1 MEIIKRYNNR
11 KLYSTTLSKYVTI
24 NYVLDLVRT
33 KQKFKVIDNSNG
45 KDITSKTVKTS
56 LMELPMSL
64 DTMQKLIR
72 GAK

>member
-24 NYVLDLVRT
+24 GYVLDLVKT
-33 KQKFKVIDNSNG
+33 KQKFKVIDNSTG
-45 KDITSKTVKTS
+45 KDMTKKAIKTS

-64 DTMQKLIR
+64 QTIQKLIR
-72 GAK
+72 ESK

>member
-11 KLYSTTLSKYVTI
+11 KLYSTTLSKHVTI

-72 GAK
+72 GVK

>member
-33 KQKFKVIDNSNG
+33 KQKFKVIDNSTG
-45 KDITSKTVKTS
+45 KDITTKAVKTS

-72 GAK
+72 GVK